1 MLRTLIAIT
10 LVSSAILTL
19 SPPAEACVNGVRA
32 KTDSS
37 VRAISKA
44 ERLDRNGK
52 YAAAIRT
59 IKMTNLKRQPPGLR
73 NRAKAVLAA
82 ATIHSKGG
90 LNRDQ
95 QSTKAKSAKARAA
108 NLAWAVKQVRYLIK
122 KRAALTGGD
131 DPRLKV
137 LLAEGMAQNPEKEA
151 EALAILEGLEKKG
164 LIGSA
169 TGYVALANLRR
180 EKGDNEGSDK
190 ALERCKQISPNKS
203 LCIESFKPKSKG

>member
-19 SPPAEACVNGVRA
+19 SPPAEACINGVRA

-44 ERLDRNGK
+44 ERLDRNGN

-59 IKMTNLKRQPPGLR
+59 VKMTNLKRQPTGLR
-73 NRAKAVLAA
+73 IRAKTVLAS
-82 ATIHSKGG
+82 ATIHSKGR
-90 LNRDQ
+90 LNRDRPASQ
-95 QSTKAKSAKARAA
+95 AKSAEARAA
-108 NLAWAVKQVRYLIK
+108 NLAWAVNQVKYFLK
-122 KRAALTGGD
+122 KRGD

-137 LLAEGMAQNPEKEA
+137 LLAEGLAQNPA
-151 EALAILEGLEKKG
+151 QAATALTILEGLEKKG

-169 TGYVALANLRR
+169 TGYATLAHLRR
-180 EKGDNEGSDK
+180 EKGDKEGSAK
-190 ALERCKQISPNKS
+190 ALERCKQMSLDKS
-203 LCIESFKPKSKG
+203 LCTESFKPKSKG